1 MFSHKRL
8 LPSQVF
14 SVEKADNSKATS
26 KSLQNPEKMKRFL
39 LLQMT
44 FLYLCSFTDG
54 SEDVEF
60 SLEVIKE
67 KADYENL
74 CFTCSVILVGVN
86 GNLQK
91 FTTYSTG
98 YLESVIKVTKNY
110 SGPKIQYLGE
120 AGIMKIH
127 SGEIPM
133 EEVDFNVFGAE
144 ASIHV
149 SGTGAGYSAKVNL
162 VGGKVSILELELGV
176 GVSSEIG
183 LIDDSVAVRFLG
195 VGGSIGRKNK
205 ICVLD
210 NCFGIDLG
218 ALFG

>member
-1 MFSHKRL
+1 MGSA
-8 LPSQVF
+8 
-14 SVEKADNSKATS
+14 EKVDKSKARS
-26 KSLQNPEKMKRFL
+26 KSLQNPEKMNRFL

-98 YLESVIKVTKNY
+98 YLESVIKLTKKLLW
-110 SGPKIQYLGE
+110 PKDTISRRSWNHEDPLWR
-120 AGIMKIH
+120 
-127 SGEIPM
+127 
-133 EEVDFNVFGAE
+133 
-144 ASIHV
+144 
-149 SGTGAGYSAKVNL
+149 
-162 VGGKVSILELELGV
+162 
-176 GVSSEIG
+176 
-183 LIDDSVAVRFLG
+183 DSH
-195 VGGSIGRKNK
+195 GGSRLQ
-205 ICVLD
+205 CVWCRSLYPCER
-210 NCFGIDLG
+210 NWSRLLSQGQPSG
-218 ALFG
+218 